1 MALLNPSQP
10 GWVKKYTQLLQNQ
23 IAVPESRPLLYA
35 KWKETGLLLGHWD
48 IAVLQGITDFSHWNQ
63 KDKVKASFMYAA
75 VQVYLLHQREI
86 DSQFLVV
93 WLQFYESLE
102 PKGTEKSIGDVSDQ
116 SAKLESILENRITFR
131 QGRSM
136 SHWIQDEINLLLPLD
151 LWAFDRWLM
160 PWYGIQTFYVEYE
173 KLLFQQLSYAFQ
185 LKSTL
190 SVQDHLLIEQ
200 LNASSRSG
208 FTITAP
214 DRHWDEMGWQ
224 WVEFPFERWY
234 LLDTALMVVS
244 TDFNISKEERYY
256 LETLATHLQIDA
268 KMIDTGLTDLETF
281 FNRNEETIHFLN
293 EEGWFKSVYSNSTNM
308 VISLLKRNKKR
319 LLLELSESKELVF
332 LLGQSTQR
340 DLNQEEKRKVK
351 EQLLDLCK
359 AVPSLAIFLLPG
371 GSLLLPLLMRYLPS
385 LFPSAFQ
392 DNKL

>member
-1 MALLNPSQP
+1 MAILNPSQP
-10 GWVKKYTQLLQNQ
+10 GWVEKYTQLLRNQ
-23 IAVPESRPLLYA
+23 ILLPESREALYA
-35 KWKETGLLLGHWD
+35 NWKESGLLLGHWE
-48 IAVLQGITDFSHWNQ
+48 ISEIQGITDLSHWNH
-63 KDKVKASFMYAA
+63 KEKVKANFMYAA
-75 VQVYLLHQREI
+75 AQVYLLHHNQI
-86 DSQFLVV
+86 DKQFLSV

-102 PKGTEKSIGDVSDQ
+102 TNGNEKSINDTSDQ
-116 SAKLESILENRITFR
+116 AAKLESILESRLTFR
-131 QGRSM
+131 KGRSM
-136 SHWIQDEINLLLPLD
+136 SHWIQDEINLLLPID

-160 PWYGIQTFYVEYE
+160 PWYGIQKFYVEYE
-173 KLLFQQLSYAFQ
+173 KLVFQHLSYAFQ
-185 LKSTL
+185 LKGTL
-190 SVQDHLLIEQ
+190 SVQDHLLMEQ

-208 FTITAP
+208 FSITAP
-214 DRHWDEMGWQ
+214 DRHWDEMGWH

-256 LETLATHLQIDA
+256 LETLAVHLQIDSN
-268 KMIDTGLTDLETF
+268 MIDAGLTDLEAFLTK
-281 FNRNEETIHFLN
+281 NEEAIHFLN
-293 EEGWFKSVYSNSTNM
+293 EEGWFKSVYSNSSSI
-308 VISLLKRNKKR
+308 VVSLLKRNKKR
-319 LLLELSESKELVF
+319 LLLELNESKELVF

-340 DLNQEEKRKVK
+340 DLNLEEKKKVK